1 MGRVGLHGRATFFP
15 RETAQWLWHRPP
27 EKQPFAQMVTLS
39 WCRTGGGLGRPCL
52 SECCGNSDHR
62 PTGSVLGL
70 FLIVA
75 CIYICTN
82 KKNGARGGE
91 TERRV
96 SDRQQARLNKQPTKI
111 PSSSIAEEN
120 NYYKPI
126 HTKHPTGT
134 HTHNACRHV
143 IFAPMFVWRYARL
156 HAHKH
161 TLANRST
168 HTHTCP
174 PTHNPSEVLR
184 GVGWGGPP
192 ISSRVLNRNLL
203 GSPLDLWGKLSDVWR
218 KYVCEGHFLGQMRQA
233 CLHWCSYVCTGGR
246 DPRKSGHLRHSPKK
260 NFR

>member
-168 HTHTCP
+168 HTHM
-174 PTHNPSEVLR
+174 PTHTQPLR
-184 GVGWGGPP
+184 GPARGWVGGTT
-192 ISSRVLNRNLL
+192 
-203 GSPLDLWGKLSDVWR
+203 
-218 KYVCEGHFLGQMRQA
+218 HFLQGLKQKPAGVPVGFVGQAVR
-233 CLHWCSYVCTGGR
+233 CLEKIRV
-246 DPRKSGHLRHSPKK
+246 
-260 NFR
+260 